1 MDNVKEK
8 IEEIVDKLT
17 KNADL
22 AERFRK
28 EPIKV
33 IEELIGIDLPDE
45 TIEKI
50 VEGVRAKITVDKLA
64 DLKDDLGG
72 ALGAIKKLF

>member
-8 IEEIVDKLT
+8 IEEIVEKLT

-22 AERFRK
+22 TERFRK

-72 ALGAIKKLF
+72 ALGALKKLF

>member
-1 MDNVKEK
+1 MDNIKEK
-8 IEEIVDKLT
+8 IEEIVEKLT

-22 AERFRK
+22 KERFAK

-50 VEGVRAKITVDKLA
+50 IEGVKAKIAVDKL
-64 DLKDDLGG
+64 DDIGDKLGD
-72 ALGAIKKLF
+72 ALGALKKLF